1 MKKYTD
7 DELMMLQ
14 LTDMN
19 AYLRAVSGLDPEP
32 KEPKAPKKEKKN
44 RDKFPKEFGSDYGDV
59 DAIYL
64 KGRKKKKHDD
74 YDYGY
79 SGNVLLDTEEDD
91 EEDDYDDIA
100 AIYSKGNKKIK
111 KQRKKAKQRDYDFC
125 YGTDFIDEFSDNR
138 EVEISSKEITAYKA
152 IRARINILESG
163 GLPMDEYTT
172 LIKLCAVVARMHTT
186 DDDYRDEYEYPSYD
200 YDSDYEEEEDDY
212 DDDEEDEDDESEQE
226 EASAPVTVGGH
237 LGNQYIK
244 IDSVPKKVEK
254 VEPVEV
260 EEVEEEPEEADEDDA
275 IAEAPI
281 ESIFYARYDTSFD
294 RLAVNSQYVSLNVQ
308 MDAKPI
314 IATGSLAPN
323 CRMFADRAEA
333 HDFVKKWLLPYMCS
347 HMHPSLV
354 VKRQLFETT
363 AKTNYKYDTT
373 KFIFIARGN
382 YVNCYY
388 IDALQ
393 YKTLQDG
400 LEFLASTYE
409 DLSEDDIMSN
419 MELAIVDLISELYR
433 DPCSINDAEYT
444 SVCVDDDLTSN
455 DRFSKFWKKFYGEKN
470 DLNALPEPVMI
481 DALDYEELQTAMFLF
496 TTEWKEKDGDNYKDM
511 DAEFAKTKPSEVI
524 ANNVILNDGTED
536 LSEIFDQQEDDEEET
551 DEDDDS
557 VIDSEVVAEPDD
569 PIGSLMDPIPVH
581 R

>member
-1 MKKYTD
+1 MRKYTD

-19 AYLRAVSGLDPEP
+19 AYLRAVSGFDPEP

-59 DAIYL
+59 DDIYL

-74 YDYGY
+74 YEYDYSEY
-79 SGNVLLDTEEDD
+79 SGSSLLDTDEDD
-91 EEDDYDDIA
+91 DEDDYDGIA

-125 YGTDFIDEFSDNR
+125 YGTDFIDEFSNNR
-138 EVEISSKEITAYKA
+138 EVEISDKEITAYKA
-152 IRARINILESG
+152 IRARINRLESG
-163 GLPMDEYTT
+163 SLPMDEYTT
-172 LIKLCAVVARMHTT
+172 LIKLCAVVAKLHTAE
-186 DDDYRDEYEYPSYD
+186 DEYNYPSYD
-200 YDSDYEEEEDDY
+200 DRYEEEEEDDEY
-212 DDDEEDEDDESEQE
+212 EDDDDEDGELEDDEDETP
-226 EASAPVTVGGH
+226 APTVGGH

-244 IDSVPKKVEK
+244 IDSPKKA
-254 VEPVEV
+254 EPVEV
-260 EEVEEEPEEADEDDA
+260 EEVKEEPEEVYEDD
-275 IAEAPI
+275 ETVESPI

-314 IATGSLAPN
+314 IATGSIAPN

-333 HDFVKKWLLPYMCS
+333 HEFVKKWLLPYMCS

-363 AKTNYKYDTT
+363 AKTNYKYDPT

-388 IDALQ
+388 VDSLQ

-400 LEFLASTYE
+400 LEYLASTYE

-419 MELAIVDLISELYR
+419 MELAIVDLIAELYR
-433 DPCSINDAEYT
+433 DPCSINEAEYT

-455 DRFSKFWKKFYGEKN
+455 SRFSKFWKKFYGEKN
-470 DLNALPEPVMI
+470 NLNALPEPVMI

-511 DAEFAKTKPSEVI
+511 DEEFSKTKPSEVI
-524 ANNVILNDGTED
+524 ANNVILNDGTGD
-536 LSEIFDQQEDDEEET
+536 LAEIFGQSNDEEDDESEDEEA
-551 DEDDDS
+551 D
-557 VIDSEVVAEPDD
+557 VIDSEATVEPDD

-581 R
+581 Q